1 MCSRYIVYQQLS
13 MSRHLSEDQLR
24 EAREAFQLVDKEST
38 GAIRSQ
44 EVGSLKQAL
53 AGASSEY
60 CENIHEIQLKT
71 SANN

>member
-1 MCSRYIVYQQLS
+1 

-44 EVGSLKQAL
+44 EVG
-53 AGASSEY
+53 ASRP
-60 CENIHEIQLKT
+60 
-71 SANN
+71 

>member
-1 MCSRYIVYQQLS
+1 MKTAVDSRSAAQQLS

-44 EVGSLKQAL
+44 EVG
-53 AGASSEY
+53 ASR
-60 CENIHEIQLKT
+60 H
-71 SANN
+71 

>member
-44 EVGSLKQAL
+44 EVG
-53 AGASSEY
+53 ASRP
-60 CENIHEIQLKT
+60 
-71 SANN
+71 